1 MPKKALIQGLLA
13 TGAVLLLSPWLGSV
27 ASVLVLAAA
36 SAAICITSATATRR
50 CADAEIARVAQQLA
64 STRHQAEQVLA
75 EYRSELDVQF
85 AACGGELVQLQQIL
99 ANAITTLLS
108 SFNALNDCSA
118 TQQRLAVSITR
129 GEVAPDGEQVSIER
143 FIDETSKTLAS
154 FVDSTVQ
161 NSKTAMGL
169 VERID
174 QAKSQVQV
182 VLRLLREIE
191 GISKQT
197 NMLALNAA
205 IEAARAGEAGRGFAV
220 VAEEV
225 RVLSD
230 RTNQFSGQIRAEMEA
245 VNSSIS
251 GAEGAINEMASKDM
265 NFALQSK
272 QRAEEMQSGVRKVN
286 DGIAV
291 GVDELGRIARQV
303 EENVRVAV
311 TALQFQDVTTQL
323 VGHTRLRITELEQMI
338 GGLAALPSM
347 LDAAVA
353 GEPGADPGRAN
364 AVLLQLR
371 ERIALARAHTSKNPV
386 REDQQQMSNGDIE
399 LF

>member
-1 MPKKALIQGLLA
+1 MPKKALMFGALA
-13 TGAVLLLSPWLGSV
+13 TAAALALASWVGTAVSLVLLSV
-27 ASVLVLAAA
+27 VWAVIVVITL
-36 SAAICITSATATRR
+36 SAAKKAAEAEADSLTQWLAGMSAQSKA
-50 CADAEIARVAQQLA
+50 VM
-64 STRHQAEQVLA
+64 V
-75 EYRSELDVQF
+75 EYRAELDTQF

-99 ANAITTLLS
+99 ANAIATLLS

-118 TQQRLAVSITR
+118 TQQRLAVSITK
-129 GEVAPDGEQVSIER
+129 GEATPEGEHVSVER
-143 FIDETSKTLAS
+143 FIEETSKTLAS

-169 VERID
+169 VDRID
-174 QAKSQVQV
+174 QAKSQVQI
-182 VLRLLREIE
+182 VLQLLREIE

-230 RTNQFSGQIRAEMEA
+230 RTNQFSQQIRAEMEA
-245 VNSSIS
+245 VHGSIS
-251 GAEGAINEMASKDM
+251 GAESAINEMASKDM

-272 QRAEEMQSGVRKVN
+272 ERALEMQVGVRKVN
-286 DGIAV
+286 DGIAL

-303 EENVRVAV
+303 EQNVHTAV

-323 VGHTRLRITELEQMI
+323 VGHTRLRITELESMI
-338 GGLAALPSM
+338 GGLAALPEM

-353 GEPGADPGRAN
+353 GESGADTSHAN
-364 AVLLQLR
+364 AVLEQLR
-371 ERIALARAHTSKNPV
+371 ERMVAARGRTSRSPV
-386 REDQQQMSNGDIE
+386 REDQMDKGGVE